1 MTELDNKQI
10 LDGLMKDN
18 ALTIK
23 GKFVPF
29 SKSRN
34 KDEKHPS
41 LNWIISLY
49 KNDKLVLSAD
59 YMQGHGYAPAYK
71 APAPKFPSG
80 KVDTWA
86 RNRSI
91 ELECETGR
99 IASYGIGGDAYATQ
113 KRIPTPDIKN
123 FLYAMIADAS
133 ALDHGNFEDW
143 ADDYGYSADSR
154 SAEKMYNLCLK
165 QALKL
170 RAGLGQD
177 LIEKLQEAFQD
188 Y

>member
-1 MTELDNKQI
+1 MTELDNEQI

-18 ALTIK
+18 GLSIK
-23 GKFVPF
+23 CKFVPF
-29 SKSRN
+29 SESRN
-34 KDEKHPS
+34 KDNKYKS

-59 YMQGHGYAPAYK
+59 YMQGHGHAPAYK
-71 APAPKFPSG
+71 APAPKLSSG
-80 KVDTWA
+80 KVDKWA
-86 RNRSI
+86 HDRAI
-91 ELECETGR
+91 ELECETGK
-99 IASYGIGGDAYATQ
+99 IHDGFISGNPITKGD
-113 KRIPTPDIKN
+113 RIPTPDIKD
-123 FLYAMIADAS
+123 FMYAMIADAS

-143 ADDYGYSADSR
+143 ANDYGYSADSR
-154 SAEKMYNLCLK
+154 SAEKIYNTCLK
-165 QALKL
+165 QALEL

>member
-1 MTELDNKQI
+1 MNGI
-10 LDGLMKDN
+10 LDGLMEDN
-18 ALTIK
+18 GLTIK

-29 SKSRN
+29 SESRN

-41 LNWIISLY
+41 LNWVISLY

-59 YMQGHGYAPAYK
+59 YMQGNGHAPAYK
-71 APAPKFPSG
+71 APAPRLSSG
-80 KVDTWA
+80 KVDKWA
-86 RNRSI
+86 HDIAI
-91 ELECETGR
+91 ELECETGK
-99 IASYGIGGDAYATQ
+99 IASYGIGNDAYATQ
-113 KRIPTPDIKN
+113 KRISAPDIKD
-123 FLYAMIADAS
+123 FMYAITLDATS

-143 ADDYGYSADSR
+143 ANDYGYSADSR
-154 SAEKMYNLCLK
+154 SAEKIYNTCLK
-165 QALKL
+165 QALEL